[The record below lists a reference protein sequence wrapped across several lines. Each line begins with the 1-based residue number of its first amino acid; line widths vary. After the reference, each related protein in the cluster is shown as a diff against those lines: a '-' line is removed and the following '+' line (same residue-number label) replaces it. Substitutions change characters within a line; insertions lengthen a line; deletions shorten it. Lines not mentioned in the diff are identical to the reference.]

1 MATEAQ
7 IEANRA
13 NAKLS
18 TGPKSDTGK
27 SRVSANAVKTGLT
40 GRTVLLP
47 GDDLA
52 AYQELL
58 ERVTARFQPVTG
70 DEKVLAQRIAD
81 TEWRLA
87 RIPELSDSIQTLGL
101 RELSS
106 QLAKQFADVDEESR
120 AAYLRARVYLHYRK
134 ELSNLSVQE
143 SRLRRQLEKD
153 TKALEL
159 LLEPRREADRAAKQK
174 RKALIDNAYNLS
186 RKEPRT
192 YTPDYFSKIGFDFS
206 HEEWRSII
214 PDYLQNTVPIYRE
227 FSGILGQVKLKQ
239 TVEAELKRLFPD
251 HSE

>member
-106 QLAKQFADVDEESR
+106 QLAEQFADVDEESR
-120 AAYLRARVYLHYRK
+120 AAK
-134 ELSNLSVQE
+134 PTVQPN
-143 SRLRRQLEKD
+143 RN
-153 TKALEL
+153 
-159 LLEPRREADRAAKQK
+159 AK
-174 RKALIDNAYNLS
+174 
-186 RKEPRT
+186 P
-192 YTPDYFSKIGFDFS
+192 
-206 HEEWRSII
+206 
-214 PDYLQNTVPIYRE
+214 
-227 FSGILGQVKLKQ
+227 
-239 TVEAELKRLFPD
+239 
-251 HSE
+251 